1 VIQLFKC
8 PDTQALFE
16 GRCAK
21 RFVNVRALDERKL
34 LLLDAT
40 ASLDALRSPPG
51 NRLEAMCGDRVGQ
64 HSIYIKDHW
73 RVCFVW
79 TPDGP
84 EAAEIVGY
92 H

>member
-21 RFVNVRALDERKL
+21 RFVNVRALTERKL
-34 LLLDAT
+34 LLLDAA
-40 ASLDALRSPPG
+40 ASLD
-51 NRLEAMCGDRVGQ
+51 
-64 HSIYIKDHW
+64 
-73 RVCFVW
+73 

-84 EAAEIVGY
+84 EAAEIVD
-92 H
+92 HH